1 MEANELF
8 NIQST
13 YSPDLLLPSESE
25 GTIFM
30 LGSRPALADF
40 VTAVNKMVA
49 ESMDRSSTFYDYKI
63 RIIEKTEN
71 EIEALGY
78 NMICPVTNPL
88 YNQTE
93 FVTATSDS
101 DSILL
106 AVSTLINEAEK
117 VLKDAY
123 REALLLDAFIYPDD
137 FNKAIDKIIVTP
149 RPYDTNG
156 VSRNILGSSTLGI
169 LGGLV
174 AGPVGG
180 ALGILPDDLDFDMAE
195 SFDGDNQ
202 IGGISEQD
210 ALHSA
215 ALGSKSSNEHYL
227 RNLSAKDR
235 KELFLKIPEKI
246 TASFEK
252 QHPDTTRF
260 VDEVTDNMSP
270 AEMRAFIKE
279 FCAQQKG
286 AAQKIAYQI
295 TGGASKYELI
305 IKPRGDKQTKFYRDK
320 LWYIMYLKDAKG
332 REIPLIFKNAPAY
345 CIYVMHVIDRYRSKE
360 NTRVLDLR
368 KHREE
373 FIMVYET
380 LFDEDRAKIEHY
392 YDELESRVGGSNGKK
407 MRNGRYSDYI
417 RDIHQTLESKLGT
430 INSMPFK
437 IGANQFLSLLPSK
450 IQIPDALANLKIS

>member
-8 NIQST
+8 NIQTT
-13 YSPDLLLPSESE
+13 YSLDLALPSASE

-30 LGSRPALADF
+30 LGSRPALADL
-40 VTAVNKMVA
+40 VIAVNKMIA
-49 ESMDRSSTFYDYKI
+49 EGIDQSSTFYDYKI
-63 RIIEKTEN
+63 RIIEKSDN
-71 EIEALGY
+71 EIETLGF
-78 NMICPVTNPL
+78 NMICPIANPL
-88 YNQTE
+88 YDETE

-106 AVSTLINEAEK
+106 AVSTLINETERILK
-117 VLKDAY
+117 VGY
-123 REALLLDAFIYPDD
+123 REALLLDAFSHPAD
-137 FNKAIDKIIVTP
+137 FKKAIDKIIVTP
-149 RPYDTNG
+149 RPYDSNG
-156 VSRNILGSSTLGI
+156 GSFDILGSSAFGL

-174 AGPVGG
+174 AGPIGG

-215 ALGSKSSNEHYL
+215 ALGSKSSEEHYL

-260 VDEVTDNMSP
+260 VNEVTDNMSP

-279 FCAQQKG
+279 FCAQHKG

-305 IKPRGDKQTKFYRDK
+305 IKPRGDKQTKYYRDK

-368 KHREE
+368 KHRDE

-380 LFDEDRAKIEHY
+380 LFDEERAQIEHY
-392 YDELESRVGGSNGKK
+392 YDELESRVSDTNGKK
-407 MRNGRYSDYI
+407 IRNGRYSDYI
-417 RDIHQTLESKLGT
+417 RDIHQTLEIKLGT

-450 IQIPDALANLKIS
+450 IQIPDALAKLKIS